1 MLISD
6 QTVDMA
12 RRVSKKRPTN
22 KKRATKGKRVIKR
35 KRTTSQKQAGR
46 GLPLFALPWAFKI
59 QKEVPIIA
67 DKAFAA
73 FKEAYNKKKT

>member
-1 MLISD
+1 MFTLTSD

-12 RRVSKKRPTN
+12 RRVSKKRPTY
-22 KKRATKGKRVIKR
+22 KKRATKRKT
-35 KRTTSQKQAGR
+35 KRTTKRKQAGR
-46 GLPLFALPWAFKI
+46 GMSFVLPWALKI

>member
-1 MLISD
+1 MMLTLISD

-12 RRVSKKRPTN
+12 RRVSKKRVT
-22 KKRATKGKRVIKR
+22 KRKRVIKR

>member
-1 MLISD
+1 
-6 QTVDMA
+6 MA

-35 KRTTSQKQAGR
+35 KRTTRKKQAGR
-46 GLPLFALPWAFKI
+46 GMSFVLPWALKI

>member
-12 RRVSKKRPTN
+12 RRVSKKRPT
-22 KKRATKGKRVIKR
+22 KRKRVIKR
-35 KRTTSQKQAGR
+35 KNTTRKKQAGR
-46 GLPLFALPWAFKI
+46 GMSFVLPWALKI

>member
-22 KKRATKGKRVIKR
+22 KKRATKRKTKR
-35 KRTTSQKQAGR
+35 KRTTRQKQAGR
-46 GLPLFALPWAFKI
+46 GMPSFILPWALKL
-59 QKEVPIIA
+59 VPIIA